1 MKGLGRSRNEA
12 FFAKASAS
20 ASSKDEGGDAVFR
33 RSAQTGVL
41 NLSNRSLSDVP
52 EAVYNVTLQ
61 AAGAKFW
68 EVVALQKLD
77 LSYNRIKNIPE
88 GLALLSEMTTLKVR
102 DNQIQVIPG
111 DVLQGWRMLRSL
123 DISQNRVEVL
133 DDRIGELNELV
144 ELLAFQ
150 NKLTRIPASISSL
163 VHLKHLDLSVNLL
176 SAEALP
182 NIVLPCLCFFNVS
195 QNNLSALPPLLS
207 EWTSLEAL
215 ECRTNKITRLPD
227 LSRLAHLKRLDAMEN
242 KITEFP
248 LFRPSERSRRKAPP
262 TLAFINLGCNLLE
275 NFDPYSLGD
284 QTALAELHVAGNAL
298 KTLPGSIC
306 TLPSLKVLDISNN
319 ALADIPYT
327 LGYMKDL
334 HRVSAA
340 GNPIRTIRQSLLTSS
355 TSSVETEKLKQFLRT
370 RGPNPYELEEG
381 AAVHVF
387 TSSSSSSSSG
397 PSSGCASLKTATDT
411 HGSLAHAVELR
422 IREVGGQ
429 QKELD
434 LSKLELTSSDLKSTS
449 LIDRL
454 LASPHCVDER
464 AGTICLLKL
473 NLSGNSIGPH
483 FPAELGELRHLRSLD
498 LRENKLGAFPL
509 EPGDSSALGGL
520 ISLDLSGNK
529 VKDLGLIARN
539 ISRLQVLL
547 ASNND
552 IDALSPNLALLTD
565 LRELRLSH
573 NRRLSR
579 LDTVDFSRLQS
590 LTIFDVSNCHISDIS
605 ALESASSKLQTLLLD
620 NNDLGSIPS
629 FIGKF
634 PGMVCVSFFG
644 NPQRNVRQAI
654 MDRGTGAI
662 LELLRSRT
670 VS

>member
-1 MKGLGRSRNEA
+1 L
-12 FFAKASAS
+12 
-20 ASSKDEGGDAVFR
+20 
-33 RSAQTGVL
+33 
-41 NLSNRSLSDVP
+41 
-52 EAVYNVTLQ
+52 
-61 AAGAKFW
+61 
-68 EVVALQKLD
+68 EV
-77 LSYNRIKNIPE
+77 
-88 GLALLSEMTTLKVR
+88 
-102 DNQIQVIPG
+102 
-111 DVLQGWRMLRSL
+111 
-123 DISQNRVEVL
+123 
-133 DDRIGELNELV
+133 
-144 ELLAFQ
+144 
-150 NKLTRIPASISSL
+150 
-163 VHLKHLDLSVNLL
+163 
-176 SAEALP
+176 
-182 NIVLPCLCFFNVS
+182 
-195 QNNLSALPPLLS
+195 
-207 EWTSLEAL
+207 L
-215 ECRTNKITRLPD
+215 ECRTNKISRLPD
-227 LSRLAHLKRLDAMEN
+227 LSRLAYLKRLDAMEN
-242 KITEFP
+242 KITEIP
-248 LFRPSERSRRKAPP
+248 LIRPSRRKAPP

-387 TSSSSSSSSG
+387 TSSSSSSG

-411 HGSLAHAVELR
+411 HGSLTHTVELR

-434 LSKLELTSSDLKSTS
+434 LSKLELTSLDLKSTS

-498 LRENKLGAFPL
+498 LRENKLGASPL

-529 VKDLGLIARN
+529 VRDLGVIARN

-565 LRELRLSH
+565 LRELCLSH

-590 LTIFDVSNCHISDIS
+590 LTILDVSNCHISDIS
-605 ALESASSKLQTLLLD
+605 ALESASSKFQTLLLD

-634 PGMVCVSFFG
+634 PSMICVSFYG

-662 LELLRSRT
+662 LELLRSRI